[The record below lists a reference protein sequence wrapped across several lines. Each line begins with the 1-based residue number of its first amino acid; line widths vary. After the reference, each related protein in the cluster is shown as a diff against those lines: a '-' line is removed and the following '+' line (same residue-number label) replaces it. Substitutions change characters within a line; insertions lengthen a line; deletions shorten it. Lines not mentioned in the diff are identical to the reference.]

1 MLRGLSLLLIALLGL
16 ISFLYGFGVLM
27 SHGWDS
33 VEGSRES
40 ASTWQLLP
48 PLSPGSKIGLLD
60 KGLHGTLSTY
70 RYDVA
75 DGSYTVPRW
84 TTTDGAE
91 PTTDVHYLSFFPQ
104 LAVPMP
110 DFPWVTL
117 FAVPLLACLL
127 AMLIARSGRISSALR
142 DTAEA
147 RARIAARKPVM
158 R

>member
-1 MLRGLSLLLIALLGL
+1 MRGLTLFLMALLGL
-16 ISFLYGFGVLM
+16 ASFLYGFGVLM

-33 VEGSRES
+33 VEGRRVS
-40 ASTWQLLP
+40 AVTWQLLP
-48 PLSPGSKIGLLD
+48 PLSPGSQVGILD
-60 KGLHGTLSTY
+60 KGLHGTLATY
-70 RYDVA
+70 RYEVA
-75 DGSYTVPRW
+75 KRVYTVPRW
-84 TTTDGAE
+84 ATVSGAE
-91 PTTDVHYLSFFPQ
+91 PTAEVHYLSFFPQ

-117 FAVPLLACLL
+117 FALPLLCCLI

-147 RARIAARKPVM
+147 RARLAARKPVM